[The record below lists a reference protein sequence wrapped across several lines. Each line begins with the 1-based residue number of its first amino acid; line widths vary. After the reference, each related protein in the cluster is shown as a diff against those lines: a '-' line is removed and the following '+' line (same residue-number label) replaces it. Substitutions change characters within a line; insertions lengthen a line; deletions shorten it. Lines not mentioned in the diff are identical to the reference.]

1 MVLPDPSSPVPKTHD
16 HVPPLLRGLGFSLV
30 LHTSLVVGV
39 AEHRQESRIS
49 ERVALLREQV
59 HEDAAITDGRRP
71 SEAIARE
78 LRLLR
83 LQLQEQDLAERVF
96 ENRWFQLLG
105 ILASALIAASFLYEA
120 RLRWPHRA
128 RD

>member
-1 MVLPDPSSPVPKTHD
+1 MAQGDPPTRVPKTYE

-30 LHTSLVVGV
+30 LLTSLVVGV
-39 AEHRQESRIS
+39 AEHRQEVKSHQ
-49 ERVALLREQV
+49 RVTLLRAQL
-59 HEDAAITDGRRP
+59 HDNTTLADGRRP
-71 SEAIARE
+71 PEAIVRE

-105 ILASALIAASFLYEA
+105 IVASALIAASFLCEA
-120 RLRWPHRA
+120 WLRWPRRA
-128 RD
+128 RR

>member
-1 MVLPDPSSPVPKTHD
+1 MVPTDPPAPAPKTHD

-30 LHTSLVVGV
+30 LLTSLVVGV
-39 AEHRQESRIS
+39 AEHRQEAKSR

-59 HEDAAITDGRRP
+59 REDAALTDGRRP
-71 SEAIARE
+71 PEAIARE

-105 ILASALIAASFLYEA
+105 ILASALIASSFLYEA
-120 RLRWPHRA
+120 WLRWPHRA

>member
-1 MVLPDPSSPVPKTHD
+1 MPKTHD
-16 HVPPLLRGLGFSLV
+16 HVPPLLRGLGFTLV
-30 LHTSLVVGV
+30 LLTSLVVGV

-71 SEAIARE
+71 PEAIARE

-120 RLRWPHRA
+120 WLRWPRHA